1 MAYTVVK
8 TPTVFGN
15 KRAMALKITADNA
28 TQTVETGLSVVEFMS
43 VGIMS
48 CTTAAIKIYPNSN
61 ASGVQSNGVIGISGA
76 ASGDTFFV
84 TVFGT

>member
-8 TPTVFGN
+8 NPTVVGN
-15 KRAMALKITADNA
+15 KRAVALKVTADAA
-28 TQTVETGLSVVEFMS
+28 TQTVETGLSVVEFFS
-43 VGIMS
+43 FGAIS
-48 CTTAAIKIYPNSN
+48 CTTAAIKIAPNSN

-76 ASGDTFFV
+76 ASGDVFFV